1 VSCCRY
7 SRRQKYPEPRFR
19 GTNGRLPPPTA
30 DVSSPAT
37 TYTYNLDWK
46 PTSETRPDGVTITK
60 TYDSAGRLSQQ
71 VTPTG
76 TKTSSYYPAGS
87 TGTGVAPGKLAGIEG
102 PMNVDLAYSYDGSLL
117 TATTWSGDVEGVVS
131 FGYDNNFWKVS
142 EVVSG
147 ASGSQAATFGYDAD
161 GLVVCVSPTTCP
173 GSGALNFERHLGN
186 GMVTS
191 ATSGL
196 LAETQSVNAY
206 GEPARHVV
214 TDGTTTLYDLTLDST
229 LFPRDPLGRI
239 VRKTEV
245 VLGTTR
251 ASDYT
256 YDVLGRLT
264 DVVVND
270 TATEHYE
277 YDPNGNRLRGVVTR
291 DGVTTDWTGTYDA
304 QDRLLS
310 YGPLSFTYTANG
322 ELLTKTNADTAE
334 VTGYTYDAFG
344 NLRGVELP
352 DGRLVE
358 YLVDGQN
365 RRVAKNIDGLTTK
378 QWLWSSQ
385 LRIAGELDAS
395 GALTKRFLYG
405 EKVNVPE
412 LMVDVVSGAVY
423 RIVTDQLGSPVLVV
437 NVADTTDVL
446 LRAEYDAFGNRT
458 VLSGDGD
465 AVPFGFAGGLYD
477 EDTGLVRF
485 GARDYEPVMGR
496 WVTKD
501 PIRFG
506 AVGTN
511 AFQYA
516 LGNPVTEQDVTGRD
530 VFRCRRPLGGPDVP
544 DLSNR
549 KSGPDIRINPFH
561 HDYLCVFQGGHWICG
576 GQGASGSVFGSPGAP
591 YNEDTFT
598 PKRCDTI
605 SEEDL
610 CLDSCI
616 ASQLESHRRPY
627 YDIRG
632 GGFGTNC
639 QEWVDIVVGQC
650 QMSCA
655 DL

>member
-1 VSCCRY
+1 MV
-7 SRRQKYPEPRFR
+7 
-19 GTNGRLPPPTA
+19 
-30 DVSSPAT
+30 
-37 TYTYNLDWK
+37 W
-46 PTSETRPDGVTITK
+46 PDGGGSSLARLVGHSVAAVRTK
-60 TYDSAGRLSQQ
+60 TGGEEELERCSGRCR
-71 VTPTG
+71 
-76 TKTSSYYPAGS
+76 
-87 TGTGVAPGKLAGIEG
+87 
-102 PMNVDLAYSYDGSLL
+102 LL

-131 FGYDNNFWKVS
+131 FGYDNNFWRVS

-173 GSGALNFERHLGN
+173 GSGALSFARHSGN

-196 LAETQSVNAY
+196 LTETHSVSAY

-214 TDGTTTLYDLTLDST
+214 ADGTTTLYDLTLDST

-264 DVVVND
+264 DVVVNG
-270 TATEHYE
+270 ATSEHYE

-334 VTGYTYDAFG
+334 VTDYTYDAFG
-344 NLRGVELP
+344 NLRSVELP

-365 RRVAKNIDGLTTK
+365 RRVAKRIDGLTTK

-385 LRIAGELDAS
+385 LRIAGELNAS
-395 GALTKRFLYG
+395 GTPTKRFIYG

-412 LMVDVVSGAVY
+412 LMVDVASGAVY

-437 NVADTTDVL
+437 NVADTSDVL

-485 GARDYEPVMGR
+485 GARDYEPVVGR

-501 PIRFG
+501 PIRW
-506 AVGTN
+506 
-511 AFQYA
+511 
-516 LGNPVTEQDVTGRD
+516 E
-530 VFRCRRPLGGPDVP
+530 
-544 DLSNR
+544 
-549 KSGPDIRINPFH
+549 
-561 HDYLCVFQGGHWICG
+561 G
-576 GQGASGSVFGSPGAP
+576 GQGNFYGYVGNDPVNRWDPRGMDWF
-591 YNEDTFT
+591 EWLL
-598 PKRCDTI
+598 
-605 SEEDL
+605 EWEDL
-610 CLDSCI
+610 HRTRNKHNRCPPHPPLPVCSEDDSRDWEQDPDSPLPIPGMEGKWRGSDGSEC
-616 ASQLESHRRPY
+616 R
-627 YDIRG
+627 YDDTGNLLPDEGSFNFCPEPGSLCHVFADVLPHHIFGPGLG
-632 GGFGTNC
+632 GST
-639 QEWVDIVVGQC
+639 QY
-650 QMSCA
+650 A
-655 DL
+655 DQ